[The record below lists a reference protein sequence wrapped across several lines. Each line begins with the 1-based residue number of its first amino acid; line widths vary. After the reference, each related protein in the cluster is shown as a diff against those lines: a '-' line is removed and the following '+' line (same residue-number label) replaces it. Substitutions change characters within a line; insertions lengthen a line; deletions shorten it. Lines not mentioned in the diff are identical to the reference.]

1 MADSSAV
8 VDIRVDPVAERR
20 RRRHR
25 FLRIGLPIVGVAALI
40 VVILLIALYLST
52 ANRRDVLALSDDLLD
67 TLDSRIAREVSAYL
81 DPAIRITHIGRDML
95 QNGAMGDR
103 QDLAINY
110 STIVLGVVP
119 QIENMLFAD
128 PDGNYLMVSQ
138 RASGGTDVKLIRNT
152 PGPRR
157 VTWIHRDAA
166 GKITG
171 QEDDPTDKFDP
182 RTRPWYEGAVRTD
195 DLFWTGAYIF
205 FTDQKPGVTAAL
217 RYVAADGRTYV
228 FGADIA
234 LDVLSKFLASLE
246 IGHSGKAYIIDS
258 TGRLV
263 ASPAGSVAVNQNA
276 NEAVAQKLDDL
287 GDPI

>member
-40 VVILLIALYLST
+40 VVILLIALYLTT

-171 QEDDPTDKFDP
+171 QEDDPTDN
-182 RTRPWYEGAVRTD
+182 
-195 DLFWTGAYIF
+195 LFWTGAYIF

-234 LDVLSKFLASLE
+234 LDVLSKFLA
-246 IGHSGKAYIIDS
+246 
-258 TGRLV
+258 
-263 ASPAGSVAVNQNA
+263 
-276 NEAVAQKLDDL
+276 
-287 GDPI
+287 